1 MTYQHDFKAHAAVPV
16 LEHDADHKEVAI
28 ILELSCVLKQCAWC
42 RLLRD
47 ETGSMTSSESSF
59 SLITSSFTQ
68 RLQQWAQPSIRDVAD
83 DYHVTIWLGDL
94 NYRYQAIFTPVI
106 TLLPSMCMFKHCL
119 GMGITQAVAN

>member
-1 MTYQHDFKAHAAVPV
+1 M
-16 LEHDADHKEVAI
+16 LEHDTVFHVVAVG
-28 ILELSCVLKQCAWC
+28 LGLSCLLNQCAWC

-47 ETGSMTSSESSF
+47 ETGSMTSSGSSF

-94 NYRYQAIFTPVI
+94 NYRYPAAFTPGVPI
-106 TLLPSMCMFKHCL
+106 LLVMCMFKHCL
-119 GMGITQAVAN
+119 GPAHHV

>member
-1 MTYQHDFKAHAAVPV
+1 V
-16 LEHDADHKEVAI
+16 LT
-28 ILELSCVLKQCAWC
+28 QCAWC

-94 NYRYQAIFTPVI
+94 NYRYQAVFTPDTP
-106 TLLPSMCMFKHCL
+106 TLLVMCIFWGQLIMCNPSYRLLQTNNQVHKR
-119 GMGITQAVAN
+119 AA